1 MVFFELFIL
10 ITSFYY
16 LFWIGNLFIDFF
28 IWHNFSLL
36 KLQGNDLKPI
46 QYFLGRKIY

>member
-28 IWHNFSLL
+28 GDYLA
-36 KLQGNDLKPI
+36 K
-46 QYFLGRKIY
+46 